1 MSNYAQLVID
11 NLLILNS
18 VDAIAQQMH
27 KSAISAKNL
36 HKRYATFEAVKGISF
51 DISEGTCFGFLG
63 PNGAGKTT
71 TMAMIYCAV
80 QITEGELS
88 VLGIDARKNPRK
100 IKQTLGVSP
109 QDENFDPDISV
120 YENLLV
126 YGGYFGIKRKILRER
141 INELLD
147 LMQLSEKRNSD
158 IQSLSGGMRRRLLL
172 ARSLINRPKVLILD
186 EPTTGLDPQ
195 ARHLIWQK
203 LESLKRSG
211 TTMILTT
218 HYMEEASR
226 LCDKLVIMDKGKI
239 LEEGSPKD
247 LISRHVGKDVIEVK
261 LFGKEREPLFQMA
274 NDVINNF
281 EDIGENV
288 LLYPKDSTK
297 LIQRLIEKNSY
308 EFTHRQASLE
318 DVFLKLT
325 GRELI
330 E

>member
-1 MSNYAQLVID
+1 MD
-11 NLLILNS
+11 NIVVKAS
-18 VDAIAQQMH
+18 
-27 KSAISAKNL
+27 NL
-36 HKRYATFEAVKGISF
+36 HKKCATFEAVKGIDFEITSG
-51 DISEGTCFGFLG
+51 SCFGFLG

-80 QITEGELS
+80 QITDGELF
-88 VLGIDARKNPRK
+88 VLGLDAKKNPRK
-100 IKQTLGVSP
+100 IKQNLGVSP
-109 QDENFDPDISV
+109 QDENLDPDISV

-126 YGGYFGIKRKILRER
+126 YGGYFGIKRKILKER
-141 INELLD
+141 ITELLN
-147 LMQLSEKRNSD
+147 LMQLNDRRKSV
-158 IQSLSGGMRRRLLL
+158 IQSLSGGMQRRLLL
-172 ARSLINRPKVLILD
+172 ARALINSPKVLILD

-203 LESLKRSG
+203 LEHLKRSG
-211 TTMILTT
+211 TTMVLTT

-226 LCDKLVIMDKGKI
+226 LCDKLVIMDQGKI

-261 LFGKEREPLFQMA
+261 MYGKKREPLLQLA
-274 NDVINNF
+274 NDIISNF
-281 EDIGENV
+281 EVVGENI
-288 LLYPKDSTK
+288 LLYPKDSSR
-297 LIQRLIEKNSY
+297 LIQKLIEKNSY

-325 GRELI
+325 GRELR

>member
-1 MSNYAQLVID
+1 MK
-11 NLLILNS
+11 NS
-18 VDAIAQQMH
+18 AV
-27 KSAISAKNL
+27 SAKNL
-36 HKRYATFEAVKGISF
+36 HKKYATFEAVKGINF
-51 DISEGTCFGFLG
+51 EIAEGTCFGFLG

-88 VLGIDARKNPRK
+88 VLGIDARKNPRQ
-100 IKQTLGVSP
+100 IKQNIGVSP

-126 YGGYFGIKRKILRER
+126 YGGYFGIKRNILKDR
-141 INELLD
+141 IDELLN
-147 LMQLSEKRNSD
+147 LMQLNEKRNSD
-158 IQSLSGGMRRRLLL
+158 IHSLSGGMRRRLLL
-172 ARSLINRPKVLILD
+172 ARALINTPKVLILD

-195 ARHLIWQK
+195 ARHLMWQK

-226 LCDKLVIMDKGKI
+226 LCDKLVIMDKGVI
-239 LEEGSPKD
+239 LAEGSPKD
-247 LISRHVGKDVIEVK
+247 LISRYVGKDVIEVK
-261 LFGKEREPLFQMA
+261 MFGKEREPLFELT

-281 EDIGENV
+281 EHVGENL

-308 EFTHRQASLE
+308 EFTHRLASLE

>member
-1 MSNYAQLVID
+1 MD
-11 NLLILNS
+11 NIVVKAS
-18 VDAIAQQMH
+18 
-27 KSAISAKNL
+27 NL
-36 HKRYATFEAVKGISF
+36 HKKYATFEAVKGIDFEITSG
-51 DISEGTCFGFLG
+51 SCFGFLG

-80 QITEGELS
+80 QITDGELF
-88 VLGIDARKNPRK
+88 VLGLDAKKNPRK
-100 IKQTLGVSP
+100 IKQNLGVSP
-109 QDENFDPDISV
+109 QDENLDPDISV

-126 YGGYFGIKRKILRER
+126 YGGYFGIKRKILKER
-141 INELLD
+141 ITELLN
-147 LMQLSEKRNSD
+147 LMQLNDRRKSV
-158 IQSLSGGMRRRLLL
+158 IQSLSGGMQRRLLL
-172 ARSLINRPKVLILD
+172 ARALINSPKVLILD

-203 LESLKRSG
+203 LEHLKRSG
-211 TTMILTT
+211 TTMVLTT

-226 LCDKLVIMDKGKI
+226 LCDKLVIMDQGKI

-261 LFGKEREPLFQMA
+261 MYGKKREPLLQLA
-274 NDVINNF
+274 NDIISNF
-281 EDIGENV
+281 EVVGENI
-288 LLYPKDSTK
+288 LLYPKDSSR
-297 LIQRLIEKNSY
+297 LIQKLIEKNSY

-325 GRELI
+325 GRELR